1 MAEGNH
7 IYVRNMHPQ
16 PSLIAAPSSG
26 YSNDRNSGKKRY
38 HNRHTRRSNNKNWRS
53 NNSNHKIRH
62 SSNQKPNSCNSE
74 EQYIPEGEKVTPNA
88 LKNCN
93 TNRISHF
100 DALPD
105 TILTLIYSYLDPHSL
120 KNLTSLSSRLKKVL
134 SDDELRES
142 KKGRGEKILDELPTE
157 VLVHLFGYCS
167 RNDLGRLTQT
177 CKRFRDVAQTDGLW
191 ANLARDCLVTNTA
204 ACLNLGQRTAPA
216 PITSAK
222 ERVRI
227 ARNWTKG
234 LYEET
239 KLAVQNIRYMP
250 RIEIEQ
256 SSLWVS
262 WGNKIWSHPRHDD
275 GTVGRMTTRVLKGHT
290 DDVSRFVVKD
300 GYLISGGRDKTLQ
313 GWNSETGEF
322 LFAKR
327 YCHGSEVSAVDIIRS
342 SGLLVTGSRDRT
354 VKIWRLN
361 PFSGSSSGASSGPE
375 SSDER
380 PSYERASTFP
390 SLSATLNFGDRIWS
404 LTANPYEG
412 NRVVVG
418 TAGLMGI
425 PSLRVIDLTKL
436 CCDTGSAMLEYQEM
450 GQTLKNGAG
459 MLDLQWQSPTSF
471 LSCGHDSCTR
481 LWDTRMG
488 ACVRTWE
495 EPFDQAIYCLAT
507 DGNWSM
513 VCGTAR
519 HGMVRL
525 WDMRHSKPVQLF
537 YVKHPFSGQSS
548 PVYSVAF
555 DQKNL
560 YVALDQCVNLLSFSG
575 YIKDTNS
582 IINSY
587 NNRFH

>member
-1 MAEGNH
+1 MPMSH
-7 IYVRNMHPQ
+7 RNMDPLQ
-16 PSLIAAPSSG
+16 NFDTPSSG
-26 YSNDRNSGKKRY
+26 GANNRENRKRYSNRY
-38 HNRHTRRSNNKNWRS
+38 NRRSSNKNWRN
-53 NNSNHKIRH
+53 NNSAYKKKHLI
-62 SSNQKPNSCNSE
+62 NQK
-74 EQYIPEGEKVTPNA
+74 V
-88 LKNCN
+88 
-93 TNRISHF
+93 HF
-100 DALPD
+100 DNYQDQYPIHTDENKSKDQNAKNIKQCFFDELPD
-105 TILTLIYSYLDPHSL
+105 NIVSLIFKFLDPKSL
-120 KNLTSLSSRLKKVL
+120 QILASLSPRLKGIL
-134 SDDELRES
+134 FEDEARR
-142 KKGRGEKILDELPTE
+142 KKRRFGEQLLEELPTE
-157 VLVHLFGYCS
+157 ILVHLFSYVS
-167 RNDLGRLTQT
+167 RNDLGKLSQT
-177 CKRFRDVAQTDGLW
+177 CKRFRDIAQTDSLW
-191 ANLARDCLVTNTA
+191 VDEAHECLVTNTA
-204 ACLNLGQRTAPA
+204 ACINMGQRTAPA

-227 ARNWTKG
+227 ARNWTQG
-234 LYEET
+234 HYEET
-239 KLAVQNIRYMP
+239 KLAVQDIRYMP
-250 RIEIEQ
+250 RIELEQ

-262 WGNKIWSHPRHDD
+262 WGNKIWSHPRHAD

-354 VKIWRLN
+354 VKIWNLD
-361 PFSGSSSGASSGPE
+361 PYSASSGGSSGPD

-404 LTANPYEG
+404 LAANPYEG

-425 PSLRVIDLTKL
+425 PSLRVVDLGKL
-436 CCDTGSAMLEYQEM
+436 CSDPSSGLLEYQEM

-459 MLDLQWQSPTSF
+459 MLDLQWQTPTSF
-471 LSCGHDSCTR
+471 LSCGHDTCTR
-481 LWDTRMG
+481 LWDTRMN

-495 EPFDQAIYCLAT
+495 EPFDHAIYCLAT
-507 DGNWSM
+507 DGNWTL

-525 WDMRHSKPVQLF
+525 WDMRHSKPVQL
-537 YVKHPFSGQSS
+537 YYSKHPFSGQSS

-560 YVALDQCVNLLSFSG
+560 YVALDQCLNLLSFSG
-575 YIKDTNS
+575 QITGSKS
-582 IINSY
+582 IISNYSTRY
-587 NNRFH
+587 R

>member
-1 MAEGNH
+1 MSH
-7 IYVRNMHPQ
+7 RNMDPLQ
-16 PSLIAAPSSG
+16 NFDTPSSG
-26 YSNDRNSGKKRY
+26 GANNRENKKRY
-38 HNRHTRRSNNKNWRS
+38 SNRYNRRSSNKNWR
-53 NNSNHKIRH
+53 NHNSAYKKKHLI
-62 SSNQKPNSCNSE
+62 NQKP
-74 EQYIPEGEKVTPNA
+74 
-88 LKNCN
+88 
-93 TNRISHF
+93 HF
-100 DALPD
+100 DNYQDQYPFHNDENKSKDQNAQNIKQCYFDVLPD
-105 TILTLIYSYLDPHSL
+105 NIVSMIFKFLDPKCL
-120 KNLTSLSSRLKKVL
+120 QILVSLSPRLKCIVFE
-134 SDDELRES
+134 DEARRT
-142 KKGRGEKILDELPTE
+142 KRRRGEQLLEELPTE
-157 VLVHLFGYCS
+157 TLVHLFSYVS
-167 RNDLGRLTQT
+167 RNDLGKLSQT
-177 CKRFRDVAQTDGLW
+177 CKRFRDIAQTDSLW
-191 ANLARDCLVTNTA
+191 VDEAHECLVTNTA
-204 ACLNLGQRTAPA
+204 ACINMGQRTAPA

-227 ARNWTKG
+227 ARNWTQG
-234 LYEET
+234 HYEET
-239 KLAVQNIRYMP
+239 KLAVQDIRYMP
-250 RIEIEQ
+250 RIELEQ

-262 WGNKIWSHPRHDD
+262 WGNKIWSHPRHAD

-354 VKIWRLN
+354 VKIWNLD
-361 PFSGSSSGASSGPE
+361 PYSASSGGSSGPD

-404 LTANPYEG
+404 LAANPYEG

-425 PSLRVIDLTKL
+425 PSLRVVDLGKL
-436 CCDTGSAMLEYQEM
+436 CSDPSSGLLEYQEM

-459 MLDLQWQSPTSF
+459 MLDLQWQTPTSF
-471 LSCGHDSCTR
+471 LSCGHDTCTR
-481 LWDTRMG
+481 LWDTRMN

-495 EPFDQAIYCLAT
+495 EPFDHAIYCLAT
-507 DGNWSM
+507 DGNWTL

-525 WDMRHSKPVQLF
+525 WDMRHSKPVQL
-537 YVKHPFSGQSS
+537 YYSKHPFSGQSS

-560 YVALDQCVNLLSFSG
+560 YVALDQCLNLLSFSG
-575 YIKDTNS
+575 QITGSKS
-582 IINSY
+582 IISNYSTRY
-587 NNRFH
+587 R

>member
-1 MAEGNH
+1 MAERLPLSN
-7 IYVRNMHPQ
+7 RNFDRPENV
-16 PSLIAAPSSG
+16 SVPSSG
-26 YSNDRNSGKKRY
+26 ALNDRMEGNRKKYPNRYSRKNSNRNWRGNNNTNYKKRY
-38 HNRHTRRSNNKNWRS
+38 NNQKSKFGNSQEHHATKSDVINGDQKSNA
-53 NNSNHKIRH
+53 
-62 SSNQKPNSCNSE
+62 NQENYFQFLPDNIISIIIKYLKPNSLRIFTSVYPGYEHILNE
-74 EQYIPEGEKVTPNA
+74 DKIRATKKARGEKV
-88 LKNCN
+88 
-93 TNRISHF
+93 
-100 DALPD
+100 
-105 TILTLIYSYLDPHSL
+105 
-120 KNLTSLSSRLKKVL
+120 
-134 SDDELRES
+134 
-142 KKGRGEKILDELPTE
+142 LDELPTE
-157 VLVHLFGYCS
+157 ILVHLFSYVP
-167 RNDLGRLTQT
+167 RRDLGTLAQT
-177 CKRFRDVAQTDGLW
+177 CRLFREIAQTDGLW
-191 ANLARDCLVTNTA
+191 VGEAHDCIVTNTA
-204 ACLNLGQRTAPA
+204 ACKNMGQRTAPA

-227 ARNWTKG
+227 ARNWTHG

-239 KLAVQNIRYMP
+239 QLAVQNIRYMP

-256 SSLWVS
+256 SSLYVS
-262 WGNKIWSHPRHDD
+262 WGNKIWSHPRHAD

-300 GYLISGGRDKTLQ
+300 GYLISGGRDRSLQ

-327 YCHGSEVSAVDIIRS
+327 YCHGSEVSAVDIIKN

-354 VKIWRLN
+354 VKIWTLD
-361 PFSGSSSGASSGPE
+361 PYFTSSGGSSGPD

-404 LTANPYEG
+404 LAANPYEG

-425 PSLRVIDLTKL
+425 PSLRVIDLEKFG
-436 CCDTGSAMLEYQEM
+436 CETGSPLLEYQEM

-481 LWDTRMG
+481 LWDTRMN

-507 DGNWSM
+507 DGNWSL

-560 YVALDQCVNLLSFSG
+560 YVALDQCLNLLSFSG
-575 YIKDTNS
+575 YIKDS
-582 IINSY
+582 KKY
-587 NNRFH
+587 YR

>member
-1 MAEGNH
+1 MPIAH
-7 IYVRNMHPQ
+7 RNFD
-16 PSLIAAPSSG
+16 SLPNMELPSSG
-26 YSNDRNSGKKRY
+26 GINTRENKKKYQNRYNRKSG
-38 HNRHTRRSNNKNWRS
+38 NKNWRS
-53 NNSNHKIRH
+53 NNASYKKKYW
-62 SSNQKPNSCNSE
+62 SNQKVSLANNQ
-74 EQYIPEGEKVTPNA
+74 EQYTSLEHKKKSDDQKTKSTTP
-88 LKNCN
+88 CY
-93 TNRISHF
+93 F
-100 DALPD
+100 DELPD
-105 TILTLIYSYLDPHSL
+105 NIISLIFKCLDPKSL
-120 KNLTSLSSRLKKVL
+120 KIITNLSPRLNNIL
-134 SDDELRES
+134 LNDEVRSTKRKL
-142 KKGRGEKILDELPTE
+142 GEHLLEELPTE
-157 VLVHLFGYCS
+157 ILVHLFSHVS
-167 RNDLGRLTQT
+167 RKDLGKLAQT
-177 CKRFRDVAQTDGLW
+177 CKLFRDISQTDSLW
-191 ANLARDCLVTNTA
+191 VDEAHECLVTNTA
-204 ACLNLGQRTAPA
+204 ACINMGQRTAPA

-227 ARNWTKG
+227 ARNWTQG
-234 LYEET
+234 HYEET
-239 KLAVQNIRYMP
+239 KLAVQDIRYMP
-250 RIEIEQ
+250 RIELEQ

-262 WGNKIWSHPRHDD
+262 WGNKIWSHPRHAD

-300 GYLISGGRDKTLQ
+300 GYLISGGRDKSLQ

-354 VKIWRLN
+354 VKIWSLD
-361 PFSGSSSGASSGPE
+361 PYSAGSGGSSGPD

-380 PSYERASTFP
+380 PSYEKASTFP

-404 LTANPYEG
+404 LAANPYEG

-425 PSLRVIDLTKL
+425 PSLRVVDLGKL
-436 CCDTGSAMLEYQEM
+436 YGDSNSAILEYQEM

-459 MLDLQWQSPTSF
+459 MLDLQWQTPTSF
-471 LSCGHDSCTR
+471 LSCGHDTCTR
-481 LWDTRMG
+481 LWDTRMN

-495 EPFDQAIYCLAT
+495 EPFDHAIYCLAT
-507 DGNWSM
+507 DGNWTL

-525 WDMRHSKPVQLF
+525 WDMRHSKPVQL
-537 YVKHPFSGQSS
+537 YYAKHPFSGQSS

-560 YVALDQCVNLLSFSG
+560 YVALDQCLDLLSFSG
-575 YIKDTNS
+575 QITGSKS
-582 IINSY
+582 IINNYSKHY
-587 NNRFH
+587 C

>member
-1 MAEGNH
+1 MSH
-7 IYVRNMHPQ
+7 KNMD
-16 PSLIAAPSSG
+16 PSHNFDVPSSG
-26 YSNDRNSGKKRY
+26 GTNYRENRKRY
-38 HNRHTRRSNNKNWRS
+38 PNRYNRRSNNKNWRS
-53 NNSNHKIRH
+53 NSYKGDTRKYVIPQRANNYGNHQEQQFTPEPDD
-62 SSNQKPNSCNSE
+62 SKPEVQTAKSVKQCS
-74 EQYIPEGEKVTPNA
+74 
-88 LKNCN
+88 
-93 TNRISHF
+93 F
-100 DALPD
+100 DDLPD
-105 TILTLIYSYLDPHSL
+105 NIISMIFNLLDCRTLQLVTNLSTRFNNILMEDKVRQTKRRRSETLL
-120 KNLTSLSSRLKKVL
+120 
-134 SDDELRES
+134 E
-142 KKGRGEKILDELPTE
+142 ELPTE
-157 VLVHLFGYCS
+157 ILVHLFSFVS
-167 RNDLGRLTQT
+167 RKDLGKLSQT
-177 CKRFRDVAQTDGLW
+177 CKLFRDIAQTDSLW
-191 ANLARDCLVTNTA
+191 VDEAHECLVTNTA
-204 ACLNLGQRTAPA
+204 ACINLGQRTAPA

-234 LYEET
+234 HYEET
-239 KLAVQNIRYMP
+239 KLAVQDIRYMP
-250 RIEIEQ
+250 RIELEQ

-262 WGNKIWSHPRHDD
+262 WGNKIWSHPRHAD

-327 YCHGSEVSAVDIIRS
+327 YCHGSEVSAVDIIKN

-354 VKIWRLN
+354 VKIWNLN
-361 PFSGSSSGASSGPE
+361 PFSSSSGGSSGPE

-404 LTANPYEG
+404 LAANPYEG
-412 NRVVVG
+412 NRVAVG

-425 PSLRVIDLTKL
+425 PSLRVVDLGKL
-436 CCDTGSAMLEYQEM
+436 CCDPSSGLLEYQEM
-450 GQTLKNGAG
+450 GQSLKNGAG
-459 MLDLQWQSPTSF
+459 MLDLQWQTPTSF
-471 LSCGHDSCTR
+471 LSCGHDTCTR
-481 LWDTRMG
+481 LWDTRMN

-495 EPFDQAIYCLAT
+495 EPFDHAIYCLAT
-507 DGNWSM
+507 DGNWTL
-513 VCGTAR
+513 VTGTAR

-525 WDMRHSKPVQLF
+525 WDMRHSKPVQL
-537 YVKHPFSGQSS
+537 YYSKHPFSGQSS

-575 YIKDTNS
+575 QTTGPKS
-582 IINSY
+582 IISNYSTRY
-587 NNRFH
+587 K

>member
-1 MAEGNH
+1 MSH
-7 IYVRNMHPQ
+7 KNMDPLQ
-16 PSLIAAPSSG
+16 NFDTPSSG
-26 YSNDRNSGKKRY
+26 GANNRENKKRY
-38 HNRHTRRSNNKNWRS
+38 SNRYNRRSNNKNWR
-53 NNSNHKIRH
+53 NNSSGYKKKHFI
-62 SSNQKPNSCNSE
+62 NQKVHLDNYQD
-74 EQYIPEGEKVTPNA
+74 QYLFHNDENKSMDQNA
-88 LKNCN
+88 
-93 TNRISHF
+93 TNINQCYF
-100 DALPD
+100 DELPD
-105 TILTLIYSYLDPHSL
+105 NIVSLIFKFLDTKSLRILV
-120 KNLTSLSSRLKKVL
+120 SLSPRLKCIFFE
-134 SDDELRES
+134 DEARRTKRRL
-142 KKGRGEKILDELPTE
+142 GEQLLEELPTE
-157 VLVHLFGYCS
+157 ILVHLFSYVS
-167 RNDLGRLTQT
+167 RNDLGKLSQT
-177 CKRFRDVAQTDGLW
+177 CKRFRDIAQTDSLW
-191 ANLARDCLVTNTA
+191 VDEAHECLVTNTA
-204 ACLNLGQRTAPA
+204 ACINMGQRTAPA

-227 ARNWTKG
+227 ARNWTQG
-234 LYEET
+234 HYEET
-239 KLAVQNIRYMP
+239 KLAVQDIRYMP
-250 RIEIEQ
+250 RIELEQ

-262 WGNKIWSHPRHDD
+262 WGNKIWSHPRHAD

-354 VKIWRLN
+354 VKIWNLD
-361 PFSGSSSGASSGPE
+361 PYSASSGGSSGPD

-404 LTANPYEG
+404 LAANPYEG

-425 PSLRVIDLTKL
+425 PSLRVVDLGKL
-436 CCDTGSAMLEYQEM
+436 CSDPSAGLLEYQEM

-459 MLDLQWQSPTSF
+459 MLDLQWQTPTSF
-471 LSCGHDSCTR
+471 LSCGHDTCTR
-481 LWDTRMG
+481 LWDTRMN

-495 EPFDQAIYCLAT
+495 EPFDHAIYCLAT
-507 DGNWSM
+507 DGNWTL

-525 WDMRHSKPVQLF
+525 WDMRHSKPVQL
-537 YVKHPFSGQSS
+537 YYSKHPFSGQSS

-560 YVALDQCVNLLSFSG
+560 YVALDQCLNLLSFSG
-575 YIKDTNS
+575 QITSSKS
-582 IINSY
+582 IISNY
-587 NNRFH
+587 RTRYR